1 MYKLLHIHH
10 NIVFIDHSRRYV
22 CENIYNEVLFIGV
35 NNEENLAKLK
45 KYGIDFKIIEKS
57 KENINSI
64 VEYANKFHGVVF
76 NDPTE
81 MEIQI
86 LLQLNPK
93 IKTFL
98 KLFGAELYMICA
110 DKFLSEKTWQLQP
123 KIQPTLINKIKRLYH
138 FFKRKLKI
146 LLNKEYSVKL
156 DNQKIIYQRL
166 DAILIMS
173 KYEYDDLNKLF
184 YLPKIIERQFID
196 QINDINECKVIS
208 QKENKII
215 IGNSGHRWNN
225 HIDVL
230 DIIKNSENKDNI
242 EFHFFFSY
250 GTESFYSQKVKSL
263 AQEIKNTHLIEKF
276 LVKDEFEL
284 IYTQASALIINSY
297 RQHAV
302 GNIIAA
308 IKYGCKIYLSKRSS
322 TYHWLL
328 SKGIIIS
335 EIDNLKNDIEN
346 KNIKLSVEKQ
356 QHNIDC
362 FVKAVK
368 DYPVKNFI
376 NNVIAVLEEK

>member
-22 CENIYNEVLFIGV
+22 CENIHNEVLFIGV
-35 NNEENLAKLK
+35 NNEENVAKLK

-57 KENINSI
+57 KENIKSI
-64 VEYANKFHGVVF
+64 VEHANKFHGVVF

-184 YLPKIIERQFID
+184 YLPKLIERQFID

-215 IGNSGHRWNN
+215 IGNSR
-225 HIDVL
+225 
-230 DIIKNSENKDNI
+230 
-242 EFHFFFSY
+242 
-250 GTESFYSQKVKSL
+250 
-263 AQEIKNTHLIEKF
+263 
-276 LVKDEFEL
+276 
-284 IYTQASALIINSY
+284 Y
-297 RQHAV
+297 RF
-302 GNIIAA
+302 
-308 IKYGCKIYLSKRSS
+308 K
-322 TYHWLL
+322 T
-328 SKGIIIS
+328 
-335 EIDNLKNDIEN
+335 
-346 KNIKLSVEKQ
+346 
-356 QHNIDC
+356 
-362 FVKAVK
+362 
-368 DYPVKNFI
+368 FI
-376 NNVIAVLEEK
+376 R